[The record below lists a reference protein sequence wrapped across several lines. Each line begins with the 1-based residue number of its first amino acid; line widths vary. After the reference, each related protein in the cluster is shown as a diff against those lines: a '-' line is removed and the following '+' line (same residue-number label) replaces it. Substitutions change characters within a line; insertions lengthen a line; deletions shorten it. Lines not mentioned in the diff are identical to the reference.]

1 MPVTG
6 SKGSVRA
13 LTHSLARALALALVL
28 AVPSGAQVRAIGR
41 QDAIDAALAS
51 GARLAVAAADTSL
64 GAGLV
69 RSAGA
74 FPNPALALT
83 YTKDLP
89 QYHFEWEVPLDYPW
103 QRGTRVRA
111 AEAVRSSLMY
121 RFRFERA
128 GATLDADTLYTLVQA
143 ATARLELSRRNA
155 LDADSLLRI
164 AMARRDAGD
173 ASDLDVE
180 VARLFAGAQRN
191 LAAADSLVALDVTLT
206 LQAAMGLPAD
216 AVRVASADS
225 LVAPDEGAPIATPGE
240 ALTVAAAQAVLQAAE
255 AVASLERRSRWA
267 APALIA
273 GVETHDPGGE
283 GNTLLPVLGF
293 TLPVPLFNRN
303 SGPIAVADAERDRA
317 RAELALARRE
327 SEADIARVLRERTA
341 AMARVARDRE
351 LVASAQRVATMSF
364 TAYQEGAAPL
374 ASVLEAQ
381 RSAREILAQSIDDIA
396 RARIADAL
404 ARVVTLS
411 TGKDMPQ

>member
-1 MPVTG
+1 M
-6 SKGSVRA
+6 
-13 LTHSLARALALALVL
+13 
-28 AVPSGAQVRAIGR
+28 
-41 QDAIDAALAS
+41 
-51 GARLAVAAADTSL
+51 
-64 GAGLV
+64 
-69 RSAGA
+69 
-74 FPNPALALT
+74 
-83 YTKDLP
+83 
-89 QYHFEWEVPLDYPW
+89 
-103 QRGTRVRA
+103 
-111 AEAVRSSLMY
+111 
-121 RFRFERA
+121 
-128 GATLDADTLYTLVQA
+128 
-143 ATARLELSRRNA
+143 
-155 LDADSLLRI
+155 
-164 AMARRDAGD
+164 
-173 ASDLDVE
+173 
-180 VARLFAGAQRN
+180 
-191 LAAADSLVALDVTLT
+191 
-206 LQAAMGLPAD
+206 
-216 AVRVASADS
+216 
-225 LVAPDEGAPIATPGE
+225 
-240 ALTVAAAQAVLQAAE
+240 
-255 AVASLERRSRWA
+255 
-267 APALIA
+267 
-273 GVETHDPGGE
+273 ETHDPGGE